1 MTQAVA
7 TAASHISGQYFPFFS
22 MPLMAL
28 KQSETMN
35 TIIQQLKEQFPEIYP
50 QEPENGR
57 YDKYKVL
64 HFFGSYCAQHFE
76 DEKTQEVLH
85 TVNRI
90 YQRKSLFTCNAIE
103 NEFLYALATQSDV
116 SNLMSQLKV
125 IPESLWEAY
134 FKVLIETQK
143 INSK

>member
-1 MTQAVA
+1 
-7 TAASHISGQYFPFFS
+7 
-22 MPLMAL
+22 
-28 KQSETMN
+28 MN

-76 DEKTQEVLH
+76 EEKTQEILH

-90 YQRKSLFTCNAIE
+90 YQRNSLFTGNAIE

-125 IPESLWEAY
+125 IPENLWEAY
-134 FKVLIETQK
+134 LKVLIETQK

>member
-1 MTQAVA
+1 
-7 TAASHISGQYFPFFS
+7 
-22 MPLMAL
+22 
-28 KQSETMN
+28 MN
-35 TIIQQLKEQFPEIYP
+35 NIIQQLKEQFPEIYP
-50 QEPENGR
+50 QEPENDR
-57 YDKYKVL
+57 CAKYKVL

-76 DEKTQEVLH
+76 EEKTQEILH

-90 YQRKSLFTCNAIE
+90 YQRNSLFTCNAIE

-125 IPESLWEAY
+125 IPENLWEAY
-134 FKVLIETQK
+134 LKVLIETQK